1 MRFSTQRL
9 EQLLIIGAENTA
21 PAPQEGD
28 VVGDGEMGKRYGLER
43 TLLQLFLYGKSIEEG
58 DTGALLDQLLDSGYV
73 IHLCHMSEVR
83 YHQIVPLQVTLQNV
97 ASSGTRLA
105 DNQPFI

>member
-28 VVGDGEMGKRYGLER
+28 VLSLIHIWNFYWLDFPGTAVFSTADFCESAINPAKKGKLGE
-43 TLLQLFLYGKSIEEG
+43 F
-58 DTGALLDQLLDSGYV
+58 
-73 IHLCHMSEVR
+73 
-83 YHQIVPLQVTLQNV
+83 
-97 ASSGTRLA
+97 
-105 DNQPFI
+105 